1 MKKILFYA
9 LAATTLALTSCK
21 KNVLETPSAA
31 DNAIHIVAS
40 IASQARAPQLA
51 NDGSGSF
58 SQGDKMSLFLT
69 EDDANNQSVDYEYG
83 SGILTWGSLG
93 LADSNAKITL
103 AACYPQQDR
112 IQNGEF
118 EFNTLTASDK
128 DLQLA
133 PAQSVTAGTSEAV
146 YLNFSHALHRLD
158 LTFTPGESYTSE
170 DLESLSISLNAKT
183 TCVVDGLQ
191 GKIKGVK
198 SETGTYTANNTK
210 ASFYLVPQ
218 STAGITLKISIG
230 NDTKSLTLDKLLE
243 QLGSAQ
249 PELNGSKRCT
259 LTLKVSREG
268 ITVEGG
274 SINAWGNQVTA
285 DGEVIIG

>member
-83 SGILTWGSLG
+83 SGILIWGSLG

-128 DLQLA
+128 DLLLA

-243 QLGSAQ
+243 Q
-249 PELNGSKRCT
+249 NGSKRCT

>member
-1 MKKILFYA
+1 MY
-9 LAATTLALTSCK
+9 
-21 KNVLETPSAA
+21 
-31 DNAIHIVAS
+31 
-40 IASQARAPQLA
+40 
-51 NDGSGSF
+51 
-58 SQGDKMSLFLT
+58 LT
-69 EDDANNQSVDYEYG
+69 EV
-83 SGILTWGSLG
+83 
-93 LADSNAKITL
+93 
-103 AACYPQQDR
+103 
-112 IQNGEF
+112 
-118 EFNTLTASDK
+118 
-128 DLQLA
+128 
-133 PAQSVTAGTSEAV
+133 TSEDV
-146 YLNFSHALHRLD
+146 YLIFNHDLHRLD

-198 SETGTYTANNTK
+198 RETGTYTANNTK

-249 PELNGSKRCT
+249 PELIGSKRCT

>member
-118 EFNTLTASDK
+118 EFNTLTASEV
-128 DLQLA
+128 
-133 PAQSVTAGTSEAV
+133 PAVTDCAGASSRSLSEAV